1 MSMMA
6 KTVLADLDHEMASTR
21 TMLARIPAA
30 HLDFTPHEKSWT
42 LRKLATHLTDF
53 PLWGQVTLQ
62 STTLDFAAPQPPK
75 PTLDTA
81 EAFVALWDERMTGFK
96 AALDAASDADLQVN
110 WQATVG
116 EQVVMSMPRIAVL
129 RGMVLNHMIHHR
141 AQLSIYYRLLNV
153 PLPGLYGPSADES

>member
-1 MSMMA
+1 MSMLA
-6 KTVLADLDHEMASTR
+6 TTVLADLDHEMASTR
-21 TMLARIPAA
+21 TMLQRIPAA

-53 PLWGQVTLQ
+53 PLWGQVTVQ
-62 STTLDFAAPQPPK
+62 TTTLDFAAPQPPK

-81 EAFVALWDERMTGFK
+81 EAFVALWDERLAGFK
-96 AALDAASDADLQVN
+96 AALAAASDADLQVT
-110 WQATVG
+110 WTATVG

-141 AQLSIYYRLLNV
+141 AQLSIYYRLLDV
-153 PLPGLYGPSADES
+153 PLPGLYGPSADER